1 MAVKCLGHFFF
12 SLLQTFFRHSAL
24 TSSDIDKRFFASKRR
39 INGEYPVRFTFFDFD
54 LWASEESDKVENY
67 RFLETGS
74 YDLDENRLVRATFD
88 ALSSPILEISEKPVI
103 RELSVFGLARVNGP
117 VFNVQLGVIGPC
129 EINGE
134 FRF

>member
-1 MAVKCLGHFFF
+1 MTLRA
-12 SLLQTFFRHSAL
+12 
-24 TSSDIDKRFFASKRR
+24 
-39 INGEYPVRFTFFDFD
+39 TFFDFD